1 MNRLTGVLR
10 FLAVLSTVLFLGCS
24 SEFSGGSKSRRLINN
39 GVSYP
44 ATQEFGSLPSGL
56 NPWENFR
63 SGKDL
68 SGGTILDPFA
78 IRGDETFLRGD
89 RIGAVDLYIKALT
102 ANQPFV
108 IKEALAFRISAA
120 QLGLDKAK
128 ESLVTLSQ
136 FFREN
141 NIGTEGVR
149 PEFAMIFAYGYGRT
163 GDIDQSL
170 AWFSRLESTA
180 SINPA
185 NSREAQIGSTLLLRS
200 RADGEI
206 RSLEKSWAADPFIFT
221 MIRNEKS
228 RRERTGGLASAAPS
242 DQPFWLSDK
251 SERPARDFSL
261 PLPGV
266 LDSGENGSVIIGALV
281 PKSGKYSNLGES
293 LSRGI
298 DLAFTDTPFPVRV
311 IAEDTVEDSVSAV
324 SAADKLIEAKPD
336 VVLGP
341 LLSEPAAAVLPI
353 MRERGVP
360 QISFSRRQAPGY
372 GSTSFLLGATSE
384 SQVYS
389 LFSTAQESL
398 KIDRIAIVYPQ
409 DSNGFEFLREARR
422 IAAELGMQIVYET
435 PYGPEFGESFVE
447 IAQEIEKAAPS
458 GVFFPDEITKATVLV
473 GNFTPAFRK
482 QVKVLG
488 SAAWDNIAKLNSART
503 LLEGCVFVSPY
514 FSRSQREI
522 IKRFNTIYKNSY
534 GAEPDFLAAQ
544 GFDAATMALAAIS
557 RKQSEG
563 ISFADAFR
571 AIENYEGL
579 TGKMRVRSDGVVER
593 QFSVVQL
600 GERGLIE
607 LSPIAAVP
615 AVKDR

>member
-1 MNRLTGVLR
+1 MIRLTGVLR
-10 FLAVLSTVLFLGCS
+10 FLLVLSTVFTLGCS
-24 SEFSGGSKSRRLINN
+24 SEFSDRFRSKRVINN
-39 GVSYP
+39 GVNYP

-68 SGGTILDPFA
+68 AGGDILDPFA
-78 IRGDETFLRGD
+78 VRGDETFLRGD
-89 RIGAVDLYIKALT
+89 RAGALDLYTKALN
-102 ANQPFV
+102 ANQSFV
-108 IKEALAFRISAA
+108 LKEALAYRISAA

-141 NIGTEGVR
+141 NIGTDGVK

-170 AWFSRLESTA
+170 AWFSRLESTT
-180 SINPA
+180 SVNPS

-200 RADGEI
+200 RADGELG
-206 RSLEKSWAADPFIFT
+206 SLERSWAADPFIFT
-221 MIRNEKS
+221 MIRNEKA
-228 RRERTGGLASAAPS
+228 RRERSGGLASAVSS
-242 DQPFWLSDK
+242 DQPFWLSN
-251 SERPARDFSL
+251 STERPDRELSL
-261 PLPGV
+261 PISN
-266 LDSGENGSVIIGALV
+266 DTENAQGGSVVVGALV

-298 DLAFTDTPFPVRV
+298 ELAFTDTPFPVKV

-324 SAADKLIEAKPD
+324 SAADKLIESNPD

-360 QISFSRRQAPGY
+360 QISFSRRQTPGY

-384 SQVYS
+384 SQVHS
-389 LFSTAQESL
+389 LFTTAQGTL

-435 PYGPEFGESFVE
+435 PYGSEYGESFVG

-458 GVFFPDEITKATVLV
+458 GVFFPDEITKATVLI

-563 ISFADAFR
+563 ISFEEAFR

-600 GERGLIE
+600 GEKGLVEISQNP
-607 LSPIAAVP
+607 LQVQ
-615 AVKDR
+615 